1 MEEPLLY
8 VVIGISAALV
18 LAWAISTRPSGWQV
32 RNELYGLLYLAG
44 ALAVFVGF
52 LFFAFSFLPG
62 PDWFWSLVGFAGYFG
77 MCFLIHEKFDG
88 LRI

>member
-1 MEEPLLY
+1 MEEPILY
-8 VVIGISAALV
+8 AVIGISAALV
-18 LAWAISTRPSGWQV
+18 LAWAIQTRQSRWQV
-32 RNELYGLLYLAG
+32 RQGFLYWAG
-44 ALAVFVGF
+44 ALVVFVGF
-52 LFFAFSFLPG
+52 LFVALSYLPG